1 MNSTKNTV
9 YQITEWITRFA
20 YLNLLW
26 VVFTLAGAVILGLF
40 PATTAMFSVC
50 RKWLRGQTDVPVFRT
65 FWDYYRKDFVKSNA
79 MGLFVWLLGALIAAD
94 VFYLLALDAAH
105 LTWISIPLFAFMLL
119 VLLFLFYLFPT
130 FVHFDIKATQVLKNA
145 FLIMLIYPLHSL
157 LILLCLVPLFLIMQ
171 ALPAL
176 AFIFGASSYAFI
188 TMWISLNAF
197 NKTAEKSTSEL
208 PQ

>member
-1 MNSTKNTV
+1 MNSTKNFI

-26 VVFTLAGAVILGLF
+26 IAFTLLGVIVLGLF

-65 FWDYYRKDFVKSNA
+65 FWDYYRRDFVKSNV
-79 MGLFVWLLGALIAAD
+79 MGLFIWLVAALIAAD
-94 VFYLLALDAAH
+94 IFYLMALDAVQ
-105 LTWISIPLFAFMLL
+105 LSWTSIPLFAFMLL
-119 VLLFLFYLFPT
+119 VLMFLFYLFPT
-130 FVHFDIKATQVLKNA
+130 FVHYDIKVTQVLKNS
-145 FLIMLIYPLHSL
+145 FLIMLINPIHSL
-157 LILLCLVPLFLIMQ
+157 LIFLCLVPLFLIMQ
-171 ALPAL
+171 AFPAL

>member
-1 MNSTKNTV
+1 MNSTKNTI
-9 YQITEWITRFA
+9 YQVTEWITRFA
-20 YLNLLW
+20 YLNVLW
-26 VVFTLAGAVILGLF
+26 VAFTLLGIVFLGLF

-50 RKWLRGQTDVPVFRT
+50 RKWLRGHTDVPVFRT
-65 FWDYYRKDFVKSNA
+65 FWEYYRKDFVKSNL
-79 MGLFVWLLGALIAAD
+79 MGVFVWLIAALIAAD
-94 VFYLLALDAAH
+94 IFYLLTLDAAQ
-105 LTWISIPLFAFMLL
+105 LGWTSIPLFAFMLL

-130 FVHFDIKATQVLKNA
+130 FVHYDIKVPQVLKNS
-145 FLIMLIYPLHSL
+145 FLLMLINPIHSL
-157 LILLCLVPLFLIMQ
+157 LILFCLVPLFLIMQ

-197 NKTAEKSTSEL
+197 NKTAGKNTSEL

>member
-1 MNSTKNTV
+1 MNSTKNTI

-26 VVFTLAGAVILGLF
+26 VAFTLLGAVVLGLF

-65 FWDYYRKDFVKSNA
+65 FWNYYRKDFAKSNG
-79 MGLFVWLLGALIAAD
+79 MGLFIWLIAALIAAD
-94 VFYLLALDAAH
+94 VFYLLTLDAVQ
-105 LTWISIPLFAFMLL
+105 LSWTSIPLFAFMLL

-130 FVHFDIKATQVLKNA
+130 FVHFDIKVTQVLKNA
-145 FLIMLIYPLHSL
+145 FLIMLINPLHSL
-157 LILLCLVPLFLIMQ
+157 LILFCLVPLFLIMQ

-197 NKTAEKSTSEL
+197 HKTAEKNTSGL
-208 PQ
+208 PD

>member
-26 VVFTLAGAVILGLF
+26 VVFTLAGAVLLGLF

-50 RKWLRGQTDVPVFRT
+50 RKWMRGQTDVPVFRT
-65 FWDYYRKDFVKSNA
+65 FWDYYRKDFVKSNV
-79 MGLFVWLLGALIAAD
+79 MGLLVWLLGALIAAD

-145 FLIMLIYPLHSL
+145 FLIMLIHPLHSL

-171 ALPAL
+171 AFPAL
-176 AFIFGASSYAFI
+176 AFIFGASTYAFI

-197 NKTAEKSTSEL
+197 NKTAAKSTSEL

>member
-26 VVFTLAGAVILGLF
+26 VVFTLAGAIVLGLF

-65 FWDYYRKDFVKSNA
+65 FWDYYRKDFAKSNV
-79 MGLFVWLLGALIAAD
+79 MGLVVWLLLALIAAD
-94 VFYLLALDAAH
+94 VFYLLTLDADH
-105 LTWISIPLFAFMLL
+105 LTWTSIPLFAFMLL
-119 VLLFLFYLFPT
+119 VALFLFYLFPT
-130 FVHFDIKATQVLKNA
+130 FVHFDIRVPQVLKNA
-145 FLIMLIYPLHSL
+145 FLIMLIHPLHSL
-157 LILLCLVPLFLIMQ
+157 LILLCLVSLFLIMQ

-197 NKTAEKSTSEL
+197 NKTTAKTASSL
-208 PQ
+208 PE